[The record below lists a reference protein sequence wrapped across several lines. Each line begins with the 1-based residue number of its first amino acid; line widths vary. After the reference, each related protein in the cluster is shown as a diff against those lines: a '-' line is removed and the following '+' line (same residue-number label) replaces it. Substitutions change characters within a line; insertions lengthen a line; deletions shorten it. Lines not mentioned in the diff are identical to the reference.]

1 MMRTE
6 VEEDVSGFA
15 PPECRWHAID
25 AETWDG
31 AADSRTRHEV
41 GYGAT
46 RLAAIRDLLDKL
58 GEEEPAMR
66 SEWP

>member
-1 MMRTE
+1 MMRIE

-25 AETWDG
+25 TETWDG
-31 AADSRTRHEV
+31 AADSKTRHQV

-46 RLAAIRDLLDKL
+46 RIAAIRDLLDKL
-58 GEEEPAMR
+58 DETPVMR